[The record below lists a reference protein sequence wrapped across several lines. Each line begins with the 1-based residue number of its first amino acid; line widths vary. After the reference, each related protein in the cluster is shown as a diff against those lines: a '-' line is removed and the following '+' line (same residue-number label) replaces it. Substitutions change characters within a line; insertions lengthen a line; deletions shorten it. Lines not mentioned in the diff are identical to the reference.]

1 MYRRQAGRGGGG
13 RNWEIGIDI
22 YMLQCIKQIT
32 NENLLYSTRG
42 KKKVQSV
49 CRTYIVSL
57 KNAFRYAGGA
67 DTHCLIST
75 STRSLE

>member
-13 RNWEIGIDI
+13 RTWEIGIDI

-42 KKKVQSV
+42 KKRYNLCVGH
-49 CRTYIVSL
+49 TLLAL
-57 KNAFRYAGGA
+57 KMHSDMQGEQ
-67 DTHCLIST
+67 THT
-75 STRSLE
+75 V